1 MKEQIH
7 RFNHSAT
14 SYAIVSPGGPHA
26 LGALNILIEEGE
38 TTEGA
43 LARQSAE
50 WKAKAARLLA
60 WSARVDAA
68 VAS

>member
-7 RFNHSAT
+7 RFNTGVA

-26 LGALNILIEEGE
+26 LGALNLIIEEGE
-38 TTEGA
+38 TAEGA

-68 VAS
+68 LIP

>member
-7 RFNHSAT
+7 RLNTGAT
-14 SYAIVSPGGPHA
+14 SYAIISPGGPHA
-26 LGALNILIEEGE
+26 LGALHLLIEDGE

-68 VAS
+68 LIP

>member
-7 RFNHSAT
+7 RFNTNGA
-14 SYAIVSPGGPHA
+14 SYGIVSPGGPHA
-26 LGALNILIEEGE
+26 LGALNILVEEGE
-38 TTEGA
+38 TTEQA
-43 LARQSAE
+43 LARQSAA

-68 VAS
+68 LAP